1 MHSKLACRSVQ
12 AIFACAVICIS
23 TCGSLW
29 AADVKSTV
37 SADEAIRL
45 LTAGNE
51 RFVAGKPE
59 RPNSGLDRVHST
71 AKNGQAPF
79 ATILSC
85 ADSRVPVEAVF
96 DRGVG
101 DLFVVRVA
109 GNVADPGTLGSI
121 EYAAEHL
128 GTPVVVVMGHTQC
141 GAVNAAVSGAELHG
155 NLPSLI
161 DAIRPAVQTVRR
173 EHPDMSAEELL
184 KASIAQNVRQ
194 QIDAALIKSP
204 QLRQM
209 VEHGKLKIVGAVYK
223 IETGQVEWLDAAQS
237 AEAKK

>member
-1 MHSKLACRSVQ
+1 MHTKFSIPVVFS
-12 AIFACAVICIS
+12 CALFCAL
-23 TCGSLW
+23 TRGSLR
-29 AADVKSTV
+29 AADIKTTV

-45 LTAGNE
+45 LAAGNE

-79 ATILSC
+79 AAVLSC
-85 ADSRVPVEAVF
+85 ADSRVPVETVF

-128 GTPVVVVMGHTQC
+128 GTPVVVVLGHTQC
-141 GAVNAAVSGAELHG
+141 GAVNAAMSGTELYG

-161 DAIRPAVQTVRR
+161 DAIRPAVRTARH
-173 EHPDMSAEELL
+173 EHPDSTSEELL
-184 KASIAQNVRQ
+184 AASIAQNVRQ
-194 QIDAALIKSP
+194 QIDAAVIKSP
-204 QLRQM
+204 QLRHM
-209 VEHGKLKIVGAVYK
+209 VLHGKLKIVGAVYK
-223 IETGQVEWLDAAQS
+223 IETGRVEWLDDTAPPPT
-237 AEAKK
+237 KK